1 MTRGVIGYKMPSFQG
16 TENLLKTVTKV
27 AIEQGLCQPGHKV
40 VTIHGTKEE
49 TPDESNIMKIL
60 DIE

>member
-1 MTRGVIGYKMPSFQG
+1 VI
-16 TENLLKTVTKV
+16 KTAKDM
-27 AIEQGLCQPGHKV
+27 GLCKQGHKV
-40 VTIHGTKEE
+40 ITLHGTAEE

>member
-1 MTRGVIGYKMPSFQG
+1 M
-16 TENLLKTVTKV
+16 
-27 AIEQGLCQPGHKV
+27 GLCSAGNKV